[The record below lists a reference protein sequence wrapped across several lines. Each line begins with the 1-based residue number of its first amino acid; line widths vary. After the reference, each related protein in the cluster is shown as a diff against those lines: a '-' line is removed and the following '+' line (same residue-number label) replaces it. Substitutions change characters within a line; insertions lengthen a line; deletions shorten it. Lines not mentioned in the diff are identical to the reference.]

1 MQDADEGRTV
11 NFFSPMEKISP
22 DTENTARTAS
32 DLTIA
37 MAEERLGLTLAYHT
51 YTAEN
56 YQDKTY
62 DEVCLERARNNSD
75 DLYLLNT
82 DTIVTLGSEGHLADL
97 SGLSCAQN
105 LREVVRAAN
114 TVDGKLVAIPQEV
127 VAYGLFVNKDIFDE
141 CELSLPNTPEE
152 FLECCRVLKEKGYE
166 TPIGANRWWL
176 ETFVFAQAYA
186 DLYNGGDVAAE
197 VEALNA
203 GEARY
208 SDYMRPG
215 FEFLK
220 TLIDLGYV
228 DAENALVSEAFEG
241 AGEGEDFMAGK
252 CPIVM
257 AYWGAA
263 NTDTAYGSPS
273 FNMEVIGFPSA
284 RGQMPV
290 LSMTGCGVGER
301 AEHRDE
307 ALEVVD
313 VICSD
318 EALQLYAETN
328 RVISPSK
335 NVEVECVEAASP
347 LERSGAGR
355 YLRARLERGH
365 GCGAVGQYV
374 PHRAR
379 PSGRCLGGRVHGEA
393 GRAAGCRLGR
403 STCPRSR
410 ALGRSS
416 PVRVRERRGHRR
428 NTRSAV
434 RPSASGAALLH
445 AFMGAPSGRFFKLV
459 FREFRRRPRRSRT
472 LQGLGCS
479 GTRERY
485 LASGCCSSFNRAA
498 LMSLVGLP
506 VAVTMRWVGTSRG
519 VGQARKAAP
528 TERKEPGRPSV
539 SARARAVVVCP

>member
-1 MQDADEGRTV
+1 M
-11 NFFSPMEKISP
+11 
-22 DTENTARTAS
+22 
-32 DLTIA
+32 
-37 MAEERLGLTLAYHT
+37 
-51 YTAEN
+51 
-56 YQDKTY
+56 
-62 DEVCLERARNNSD
+62 
-75 DLYLLNT
+75 
-82 DTIVTLGSEGHLADL
+82 ADL

-335 NVEVECVEAASP
+335 NVEVECVEALRPLNDLVQADTYVLASN
-347 LERSGAGR
+347 AGMDVEQWGNTCLIVR
-355 YLRARLERGH
+355 DL
-365 GCGAVGQYV
+365 
-374 PHRAR
+374 
-379 PSGRCLGGRVHGEA
+379 LGGASVDECMA
-393 GRAAGCRLGR
+393 KLDALQDAA
-403 STCPRSR
+403 
-410 ALGRSS
+410 
-416 PVRVRERRGHRR
+416 
-428 NTRSAV
+428 
-434 RPSASGAALLH
+434 
-445 AFMGAPSGRFFKLV
+445 
-459 FREFRRRPRRSRT
+459 
-472 LQGLGCS
+472 
-479 GTRERY
+479 
-485 LASGCCSSFNRAA
+485 
-498 LMSLVGLP
+498 
-506 VAVTMRWVGTSRG
+506 
-519 VGQARKAAP
+519 
-528 TERKEPGRPSV
+528 
-539 SARARAVVVCP
+539 